1 MANSTS
7 ARKLNWMSSVFCR
20 SETILFA
27 VRTQVRALRPTG
39 VREHQRSCGHPQ
51 LRLGSA
57 PLHRGTKGKQKNC
70 PTTPYLIGVACLYAY
85 LRGLPPQHP
94 LQTPVTEQL
103 PRVAISHS
111 CACTAAS
118 ICFFCRRRS
127 MPRWLYPAL
136 SLAARHHSRNSCY
149 FNFFR
154 VARHQNLR
162 AEDRA

>member
-20 SETILFA
+20 SETILSA

-103 PRVAISHS
+103 PRGRNLPQLCVHRRIHMLLLQAAVDATVAVPRPQSS
-111 CACTAAS
+111 
-118 ICFFCRRRS
+118 RS
-127 MPRWLYPAL
+127 PSQP
-136 SLAARHHSRNSCY
+136 
-149 FNFFR
+149 
-154 VARHQNLR
+154 
-162 AEDRA
+162 